1 MGIGFSDVFRCVQ
14 TMQVSVCRVCRVWK
28 NWVLHVNILGLDKRG
43 LWMGVS

>member
-1 MGIGFSDVFRCVQ
+1 
-14 TMQVSVCRVCRVWK
+14 VWK